1 MRACIILHNMI
12 VEDER
17 NTYATPF
24 GPLPSYDDISDGLS
38 QPNLGEE
45 PFAPY
50 ENYIQS
56 NIRIRD
62 KPKHRQLQADLVE
75 HISQRYIRCK
85 IHFDLMGPSCKWKWA
100 CALEENDHIFINN
113 NRPGNTIHSEDEI
126 IPRIVGSR
134 IVGSRAATLLRL
146 RRDAEVGVS
155 DSRMIENKNKFR
167 FGSVNRSNS
176 KCKPKPNRNK
186 SVREKDRER
195 AAARGG
201 GNNKKDDGLTP
212 EQRRERDA
220 KALQEKNAKKAAQAA
235 GGDAGGKTSKK

>member
-62 KPKHRQLQADLVE
+62 KPKHRQLQADLHE
-75 HISQRYIRCK
+75 N
-85 IHFDLMGPSCKWKWA
+85 GPTCKWTWSL
-100 CALEENDHIFINN
+100 ALEM
-113 NRPGNTIHSEDEI
+113 
-126 IPRIVGSR
+126 
-134 IVGSRAATLLRL
+134 L
-146 RRDAEVGVS
+146 
-155 DSRMIENKNKFR
+155 
-167 FGSVNRSNS
+167 
-176 KCKPKPNRNK
+176 
-186 SVREKDRER
+186 
-195 AAARGG
+195 
-201 GNNKKDDGLTP
+201 
-212 EQRRERDA
+212 
-220 KALQEKNAKKAAQAA
+220 
-235 GGDAGGKTSKK
+235 